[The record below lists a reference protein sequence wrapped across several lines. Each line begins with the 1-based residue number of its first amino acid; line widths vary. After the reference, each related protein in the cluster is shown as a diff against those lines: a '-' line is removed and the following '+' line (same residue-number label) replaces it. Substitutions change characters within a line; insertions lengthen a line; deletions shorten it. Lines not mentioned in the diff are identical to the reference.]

1 MIREREFLNELGTK
15 LTNEKIDQL
24 MSLWRYKN
32 VEN

>member
-1 MIREREFLNELGTK
+1 MIQEKKFLNELGTK

-32 VEN
+32 AEN